1 MLQGFDWNSMNMNE
15 LFQLQSVTAFGRS
28 MIEKTK
34 TEVEARF
41 KIENGYKYDAKVT
54 IHFRNRQVRY

>member
-1 MLQGFDWNSMNMNE
+1 M
-15 LFQLQSVTAFGRS
+15 
-28 MIEKTK
+28 MIERTK

-54 IHFRNRQVRY
+54 IQFRNRQIRH